1 MDYNGNRSEDK
12 YTWNYPKYEIVKS
25 KGFKSSLLKMLIVY
39 NFSLEL
45 QHEGGEQ

>member
-1 MDYNGNRSEDK
+1 MTCGSCNAQYLSIIMVMVQQALGPAYLRR
-12 YTWNYPKYEIVKS
+12 
-25 KGFKSSLLKMLIVY
+25 LIVY